1 MAFNSEY
8 AQTLHRHVVMWL
20 DEHIGQFGDNEKMK
34 DRFRRVTYPLY
45 TFTQVQP
52 AIDFIHEQKDK
63 QMSIFLI
70 ASGKYAR
77 QIVPEIYD
85 LGCVIQIF
93 IFCAKIKD
101 YTVWATDYID
111 KVLMFDFD
119 EELLIRLTNEIANY
133 LSEQAKIYDRENE
146 SEKAAGS
153 LDWADW
159 LYNDADTLQREACK
173 RIRASI
179 QQQRQKLDIDHQIAH
194 PNQFRN

>member
-34 DRFRRVTYPLY
+34 DRFRRVTYPLH
-45 TFTQVQP
+45 TFTQVSP
-52 AIDFIHEQKDK
+52 AVDFIRQQHAQK
-63 QMSIFLI
+63 MSVFLI
-70 ASGKYAR
+70 VSGRYA
-77 QIVPEIYD
+77 QDIVPKIYD
-85 LGCVIQIF
+85 LDCVVQIF
-93 IFCAKIKD
+93 IFCAKIND
-101 YTVWATDYID
+101 YTVWATDYIE

-133 LSEQAKIYDRENE
+133 LSDQAKLYEQENQ
-146 SEKAAGS
+146 SEKAAGL

-173 RIRASI
+173 KIRRNI

-194 PNQFRN
+194 PNQFNN